1 MKIHN
6 RFLLFLLLSI
16 AVYALALHVLRGGA
30 ERISAMLLNVE
41 LGEAAKHLN
50 QIIEVE
56 RAPMEKGI
64 FDNTFWDDMVA
75 FVHHPRREWAKENI
89 EDGFTN
95 FGVQFVWVYDAD
107 LELLYSMPSAPSAA
121 AANPDE
127 VRLSPAQL
135 REALAGGWFRH
146 FFERPPGQLPVE
158 YFTAPIQPSAD
169 NERRT
174 PPHGFLVGARRL
186 DAGYIQRLSGLAGSD
201 VSLQPWQAAAP
212 PTNRAD
218 PASGSIEVFSPI
230 ADRRG
235 APLAA
240 LRAENVNEGIYQLR
254 TSLARYNALY
264 LAFAIVNLALLAA
277 FIVAW
282 VKIPLRR
289 ISESLDR
296 HDLAP
301 VSRYL
306 DARHEFGTLARL
318 MRSFFQQR
326 EALVTELEMHKQYEA
341 HLREARDLAD
351 RAAHAKADFL
361 SVMSHELRTPL
372 NAVIGLA
379 TLLLDDRPRPD
390 QIENLG
396 ALKLAAENLMVLIND
411 VLDFN
416 KIEAGKLVLEQREVD
431 LRRLCADLVRSFEP
445 QARAKGLSLAAEIA
459 PAVPPTVI
467 GDPLRVSQVLANLLS
482 NAIKFTDR
490 GGVTLAAGLA
500 SDAGTR
506 VRIAFRVADT
516 GIGIAAE
523 AQRQIFDLFTQA
535 DSESTRRYG
544 GTGLG
549 LTIVSKLLALMGSAV
564 ELDST
569 PGQGSTFR
577 FVLEFAR
584 APMAG
589 AERGAAR
596 PTADE
601 TARGGVAGRRVLVV
615 EDNAVNRELAVTF
628 LRRWGCS
635 VDTAENGLAAVEK
648 AAARPYDLIL
658 MDLQMPQLSGI
669 DATSRIRRNL
679 RGPNARTLIVAFTAT
694 NPEDNLADVDAAGFD
709 DYIAKPIDPDKLRAT
724 LERAL
729 ARMTPPAR
737 TRAG

>member
-6 RFLLFLLLSI
+6 RFLLFLLFSI
-16 AVYALALHVLRGGA
+16 AVYALALHVLRGGI

-41 LGEAAKHLN
+41 LREAAKHLN
-50 QIIEVE
+50 QITDVE

-64 FDNTFWDDMVA
+64 FDNTYWDDMVD
-75 FVHHPRREWAKENI
+75 FVHHPRPEWAKVNI
-89 EDGFTN
+89 EDSFPN
-95 FGVQFVWVYDAD
+95 FGLQYVWVYDAD
-107 LELLYSMPSAPSAA
+107 LGHLYSMPSAAGG
-121 AANPDE
+121 NPDA
-127 VRLSPAQL
+127 VRLDSAQL

-146 FFERPPGQLPVE
+146 FFERPSGQGPVE
-158 YFTAPIQPSAD
+158 YFTAPIQPSTD
-169 NERRT
+169 NERST

-186 DAGYIQRLSGLAGSD
+186 DAAYTERLSGIAGSD

-212 PTNRAD
+212 PANRAD
-218 PASGSIEVFSPI
+218 PASGGIEVFSPI

-235 APLAA
+235 TPLAA
-240 LRAENVNEGIYQLR
+240 LRAQDVNEGIQLLR
-254 TSLARYNALY
+254 SSLAKYNTLY
-264 LAFAIVNLALLAA
+264 LAFAIANLALLGA

-282 VKIPLRR
+282 VKNPLRR

-341 HLREARDLAD
+341 HLREARDLAN

-361 SVMSHELRTPL
+361 SLMSHELRTPL

-379 TLLLDDRPRPD
+379 TLLLDDRPRSD
-390 QIENLG
+390 QVENLS
-396 ALKLAAENLMVLIND
+396 ALKLAAENLLVLIND

-416 KIEAGKLVLEQREVD
+416 KMEAGKLVLEQREIE
-431 LRRLCADLVRSFEP
+431 LRTLCADLVRSFEP
-445 QARAKGLSLAAEIA
+445 QARVKGLSLAAEVA

-490 GGVTLAAGLA
+490 GSVTLAAGLA
-500 SDAGTR
+500 SEAGAR

-523 AQRQIFDLFTQA
+523 DQRQIFELFTQG
-535 DSESTRRYG
+535 DSEPTRRYG

-549 LTIVSKLLALMGSAV
+549 LTIVSKLLALMGSTI

-569 PGQGSTFR
+569 PGQGSTFH

-584 APMAG
+584 APMSG
-589 AERGAAR
+589 AERPTPHPAADEAAR
-596 PTADE
+596 GA
-601 TARGGVAGRRVLVV
+601 VAGRRVLVV
-615 EDNAVNRELAVTF
+615 EDNVVNRELAVTF

-648 AAARPYDLIL
+648 AAARAYDLIL

-669 DATSRIRRNL
+669 EATSRIRRNL
-679 RGPNARTLIVAFTAT
+679 RGPNARTLIIAFTAT

-709 DYIAKPIDPDKLRAT
+709 DYIAKPIDPEKLRTT

-729 ARMTPPAR
+729 AKMTPPAR

>member
-6 RFLLFLLLSI
+6 RFLLFLVLSI
-16 AVYALALHVLRGGA
+16 AVYALALHALRAGTA
-30 ERISAMLLNVE
+30 RISSMLLN
-41 LGEAAKHLN
+41 GERRDVATHLS
-50 QIIEVE
+50 QILDLE

-75 FVHHPRREWAKENI
+75 FVRHPRPEWAKENI
-89 EDGFTN
+89 ELGFPN
-95 FGVQFVWVYDAD
+95 FGLQFVWVYDPD
-107 LELLYSMPSAPSAA
+107 LRLVYSMPPATTAD
-121 AANPDE
+121 PDE
-127 VRLSPAQL
+127 ARLPPGQL
-135 REALAGGWFRH
+135 REALAAGWFRH
-146 FFERPPGQLPVE
+146 FFERPSGEMPIE

-174 PPHGFLVGARRL
+174 PPQGFLVGARRL
-186 DAGYIQRLSGLAGSD
+186 DRAYTDRLSGIAGSA
-201 VSLQPWQAAAP
+201 VSLEPWPAEASPADHADQATA
-212 PTNRAD
+212 T
-218 PASGSIEVFSPI
+218 IEVFVPV

-240 LRAENVNEGIYQLR
+240 LRAHQVNEGLQHLR
-254 TSLARYNALY
+254 ASLGNYNALY
-264 LAFAIVNLALLAA
+264 LAFAIANLGLLAV
-277 FIVAW
+277 FIFAW
-282 VKIPLRR
+282 VKIPLQR

-318 MRSFFQQR
+318 IRSFFQQR
-326 EALVTELEMHKQYEA
+326 EALVTELEMRKQYEA

-379 TLLLDDRPRPD
+379 TLLLDERPRPD
-390 QIENLG
+390 QVENLT
-396 ALKLAAENLMVLIND
+396 ALKVAAENLLVLIND

-416 KIEAGKLVLEQREVD
+416 KMEAGKLILEQRDVD
-431 LRRLCADLVRSFEP
+431 LRRLLADLVRSFQP
-445 QARAKGLSLAAEIA
+445 QAQAKGLSLTAAAA
-459 PAVPPTVI
+459 PDVPPLVI
-467 GDPLRVSQVLANLLS
+467 GDPLRVSQVLGNLLS
-482 NAIKFTDR
+482 NAIKFTDH
-490 GGVTLAAGLA
+490 GGIALAADLA
-500 SDAGTR
+500 SEAGVR

-516 GIGIAAE
+516 GIGIAVE
-523 AQRQIFDLFTQA
+523 DQSQIFELFTQA
-535 DSESTRRYG
+535 DSDTTRRYG

-549 LTIVSKLLALMGSAV
+549 LPIVSKLLALMGSV
-564 ELDST
+564 IEVDST

-584 APMAG
+584 APMAR
-589 AERGAAR
+589 AERAAAR
-596 PTADE
+596 PVAAAAGRAE
-601 TARGGVAGRRVLVV
+601 VAGRRVLVV

-635 VDTAENGLAAVEK
+635 VDTAEDGLVALEK

-658 MDLQMPQLSGI
+658 MDLQMPQMSGI
-669 DATSRIRRNL
+669 EATSRIRRNL
-679 RGPNARTLIVAFTAT
+679 RGPNARTIIIAFTAT
-694 NPEDNLADVDAAGFD
+694 NPEDNLADVEAAGFD
-709 DYIAKPIDPDKLRAT
+709 DYIAKPIDPDRLRET

-729 ARMTPPAR
+729 AKMMRPVR

>member
-6 RFLLFLLLSI
+6 RFLLFLLLTI
-16 AVYALALHVLRGGA
+16 AVYVLALHALRGGT
-30 ERISAMLLNVE
+30 ERISAMLLSVE
-41 LGEAAKHLN
+41 LREVATHLN
-50 QIIEVE
+50 QIVDLE

-75 FVHHPRREWAKENI
+75 FVHHPKREWALENI
-89 EDGFTN
+89 EHAFPN
-95 FGVQFVWVYDAD
+95 FGLQFVWVYDANLD
-107 LELLYSMPSAPSAA
+107 LVYSMPPTVAA
-121 AANPDE
+121 DAEQA
-127 VRLSPAQL
+127 RLTPAQL
-135 REALAGGWFRH
+135 REALADGWFRH
-146 FFERPPGQLPVE
+146 FYEQPAGPLPVE
-158 YFTAPIQPSAD
+158 YFVAPIQPSAD

-174 PPHGFLVGARRL
+174 PPHGFVVGARRL
-186 DAGYIQRLSGLAGSD
+186 DADYIHRLSGIAGSE
-201 VSLQPWQAAAP
+201 VSLQPWPVELP
-212 PTNRAD
+212 PTNHAD

-240 LRAENVNEGIYQLR
+240 LRAHHVNEGIQLLR
-254 TSLARYNALY
+254 ASLDNYNVLY
-264 LAFAIVNLALLAA
+264 LAFAIADLALLAV
-277 FIVAW
+277 FIFAW
-282 VKIPLRR
+282 MKIPLRR

-318 MRSFFQQR
+318 IRSFFQQR
-326 EALVTELEMHKQYEA
+326 DALVTELEMRKQYEA

-372 NAVIGLA
+372 NAVIGFA
-379 TLLLDDRPRPD
+379 TLLLDERPRPD
-390 QIENLG
+390 QVENLSE
-396 ALKLAAENLMVLIND
+396 LKVAAENLLVLIND
-411 VLDFN
+411 MLDFN
-416 KIEAGKLVLEQREVD
+416 KMEAGTLVLEQRAVD
-431 LRRLCADLVRSFEP
+431 LRRLLADLVHTFEP
-445 QARAKGLSLAAEIA
+445 QAQAKRLSLAVEVA
-459 PAVPPTVI
+459 PEVPATVI
-467 GDPLRVSQVLANLLS
+467 GDPLRVAQVLGNLLS

-490 GGVTLAAGLA
+490 GGITLAAALA
-500 SDAGTR
+500 SEAGVR
-506 VRIAFRVADT
+506 VRVAFRVADT
-516 GIGIAAE
+516 GIGIAA
-523 AQRQIFDLFTQA
+523 ADQGQIFELFTQA
-535 DSESTRRYG
+535 ESDTTRRYG
-544 GTGLG
+544 GAGLG
-549 LTIVSKLLALMGSAV
+549 LTIVRKLLALMGSAIEV
-564 ELDST
+564 EST

-584 APMAG
+584 APLAG
-589 AERGAAR
+589 AERAAR
-596 PTADE
+596 PPADE
-601 TARGGVAGRRVLVV
+601 AGRGAVAGRRVLVV

-628 LRRWGCS
+628 LRRWGCA
-635 VDTAENGLAAVEK
+635 VDTAEDGLAAVEK

-658 MDLQMPQLSGI
+658 MDLQMPQMSGI

-679 RGPNARTLIVAFTAT
+679 RGPNARTLIIAFTAT

-729 ARMTPPAR
+729 AKMMPPAR